1 MKQKKMFWSVAFI
14 LLVLISTSM
23 NASSMIQSQQDH
35 VLEPAAFDRTFIAGT
50 IIQSQDIN
58 GTVTAKALNVMYMEQ
73 GILVDTIGFV
83 RAFSDIQFT
92 PKRFFYTYTPGP
104 FGLINYVIGFCSDF
118 EIVE

>member
-1 MKQKKMFWSVAFI
+1 MKQKKVFWSVAFI
-14 LLVLISTSM
+14 LLVLISTSL
-23 NASSMIQSQQDH
+23 NASSIRQSQQDK
-35 VLEPAAFDRTFIAGT
+35 VLEPTAFDHTFIAGT

-58 GTVTAKALNVMYMEQ
+58 GTVTAKALNVMYVQ
-73 GILVDTIGFV
+73 HGILVDTIGFV